1 MTVFPL
7 LGKEPN
13 PAGFTQIVKSLN
25 SGINGC
31 RTVSFLGISVG
42 SSSGKNGHKPSM
54 FRGTRSGSLRAECGL
69 PSFCIALR
77 VQKEQAGASPETIC
91 NGARSEGLWPLI
103 FLLGRLRT

>member
-31 RTVSFLGISVG
+31 WTVSFLDISVG

-77 VQKEQAGASPETIC
+77 VQKGASRGQP
-91 NGARSEGLWPLI
+91 RDYM
-103 FLLGRLRT
+103 

>member
-31 RTVSFLGISVG
+31 WTVSFLGISVG

-54 FRGTRSGSLRAECGL
+54 FRGARSGSLRAECGL

-77 VQKEQAGASPETIC
+77 VQKGASRGQP
-91 NGARSEGLWPLI
+91 RDYM
-103 FLLGRLRT
+103 